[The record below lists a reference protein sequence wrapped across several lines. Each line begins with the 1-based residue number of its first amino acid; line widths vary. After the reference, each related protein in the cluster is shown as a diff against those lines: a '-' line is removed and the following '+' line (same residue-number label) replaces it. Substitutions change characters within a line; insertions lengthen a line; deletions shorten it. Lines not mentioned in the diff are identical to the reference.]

1 MSGIKAHN
9 YSMIRKPKKPSL
21 FCKQGHRKS
30 GHNLIT
36 RIRDG
41 KTIRECRLCANAGL
55 QARREARKRNKA
67 ILELPKDFGKIDI
80 PDDLPSFNCDPESS
94 AFSEETIQ
102 FFEDENKRS
111 AKLLKGEE

>member
-1 MSGIKAHN
+1 ML
-9 YSMIRKPKKPSL
+9 RKPKKPSL
-21 FCKQGHRKS
+21 FCKRGHKKS
-30 GHNLIT
+30 GRNLIT

-41 KTIRECRLCANAGL
+41 KTIRECRICANAGL
-55 QARREARKRNKA
+55 QARREARKRNAK
-67 ILELPKDFGKIDI
+67 LMELPKDFGKLDI

-111 AKLLKGEE
+111 AKLLKGDAS